1 MLSEEYVQVKKIG
14 YGSFGTV
21 HMVRRSS
28 DGKML
33 ARKDIRTDLD
43 SDLEQ
48 RWLQTEIEAL
58 KRMSHPNIVQFVH
71 VEPHSQRAGW
81 WRLYQEFCD
90 RGSLEQFIEDM
101 AEWDTVNPLA
111 LHKHE
116 LFVWKVA
123 FELGLAMSRCHYGLG
138 WDDDLQQYVYV
149 ADWTP
154 VLHRDVKPANVL
166 LMSSA
171 DTDPSPLTYCVKLA
185 DFGMSYFLDSDA
197 KNPST
202 YGGTKP
208 YWAPVGFQIKGH
220 TADLRVWDA
229 VNPEEV
235 VSTPVFRTSTI
246 YSSDSPFPSV
256 DVAERFQ
263 KKLRGIVRGCLAADP
278 SLRLNGLELAIRA
291 SEGIKELGRLSPELS
306 STHHKLIRL
315 QDLSD
320 RQRRLAKSSP
330 LGSAERYKQPLP
342 CPLPGSTVLTTVQL
356 GSNGSPQQQLYGEHR
371 VRAMILSLVSL
382 AIIRDAEIV
391 EERKNH
397 QRELEEM
404 RRRMED
410 AMGKQAQRMSK
421 LAFQLQDEINRSTV
435 EYSMLK
441 ASVEEAHKRKDEE
454 FRALIAKYEVDRRE
468 DRQRYEMEVK
478 AAVEETF
485 KRKDEELRAL
495 ITRFEANG
503 REGQQRY
510 NIEGKSLV
518 KEVHRQGNS
527 ESSTLSS
534 SPGAESEHQ
543 DRYDTELRAPR
554 QQLRTPTRL
563 SDVLSESYNSGE
575 IFTRRTGRDPIEDR
589 KPALTKDEPRT
600 VVKFQRPTEEQV
612 VRKPRRERD
621 PVDFYPTVPKIERRD
636 SPDPAKRRSRR
647 DLMDDRK
654 PALTKVDS
662 RTARGYDPEP
672 TEELVVRRPR
682 RDPVEEYEPITIIE
696 RRDGPN
702 PAKTRSRRD
711 LMEDRGLT
719 LTRDEPR
726 AVRRHGQKLT
736 DELFLGRSKR
746 DPREDSERDPPF
758 QIRRSRRDILEDRT
772 PAPTKDELRLERRRE
787 LEPTEEYDRVV
798 VTEEPD
804 RPPPGRRRSRRDLIE
819 DRKPAPT
826 RDEPGSEGEHEL
838 EPTEGYERLV
848 VIEEPDRAR
857 TFRRGSRSDLIENK
871 PDLIEYKPELTK
883 DEPRIARRHG
893 HGSTSGKLIHKQ
905 RKCKST
911 G

>member
-1 MLSEEYVQVKKIG
+1 
-14 YGSFGTV
+14 
-21 HMVRRSS
+21 
-28 DGKML
+28 
-33 ARKDIRTDLD
+33 
-43 SDLEQ
+43 
-48 RWLQTEIEAL
+48 
-58 KRMSHPNIVQFVH
+58 
-71 VEPHSQRAGW
+71 
-81 WRLYQEFCD
+81 
-90 RGSLEQFIEDM
+90 
-101 AEWDTVNPLA
+101 
-111 LHKHE
+111 
-116 LFVWKVA
+116 
-123 FELGLAMSRCHYGLG
+123 
-138 WDDDLQQYVYV
+138 
-149 ADWTP
+149 
-154 VLHRDVKPANVL
+154 
-166 LMSSA
+166 
-171 DTDPSPLTYCVKLA
+171 
-185 DFGMSYFLDSDA
+185 
-197 KNPST
+197 
-202 YGGTKP
+202 
-208 YWAPVGFQIKGH
+208 
-220 TADLRVWDA
+220 
-229 VNPEEV
+229 
-235 VSTPVFRTSTI
+235 
-246 YSSDSPFPSV
+246 
-256 DVAERFQ
+256 
-263 KKLRGIVRGCLAADP
+263 
-278 SLRLNGLELAIRA
+278 
-291 SEGIKELGRLSPELS
+291 
-306 STHHKLIRL
+306 
-315 QDLSD
+315 
-320 RQRRLAKSSP
+320 
-330 LGSAERYKQPLP
+330 
-342 CPLPGSTVLTTVQL
+342 
-356 GSNGSPQQQLYGEHR
+356 
-371 VRAMILSLVSL
+371 
-382 AIIRDAEIV
+382 
-391 EERKNH
+391 
-397 QRELEEM
+397 
-404 RRRMED
+404 
-410 AMGKQAQRMSK
+410 
-421 LAFQLQDEINRSTV
+421 
-435 EYSMLK
+435 
-441 ASVEEAHKRKDEE
+441 
-454 FRALIAKYEVDRRE
+454 
-468 DRQRYEMEVK
+468 MEVK

-758 QIRRSRRDILEDRT
+758 QTRRSRRDILEDRTPAPTKDELFLGRSKRDPREDSERDPPFQIRRSRRDILEDRT

-871 PDLIEYKPELTK
+871 PDLIENKPDLIEYKPELTK